1 MRTMHREDVL
11 IEIARTERELR
22 ARVLVKLSAQQL
34 GEAWVDLVEPEV
46 ERRAHEVTLPLPLG
60 TEPPES

>member
-1 MRTMHREDVL
+1 MRIMHLEDVL
-11 IEIARTERELR
+11 IEMARTERELR
-22 ARVLVKLSAQQL
+22 ARVLVKLASQQL

-46 ERRAHEVTLPLPLG
+46 ERRANEVTLPLPLG